1 MGNQNKTLTAEQ
13 KSEKKKSIITTICV
27 ILAAVIVI
35 GLVAYARLAD
45 SGVILRSKTAAK
57 SENYEISG
65 TMMAYYFNQNYQT
78 AVSSYRQRQ
87 FVTREPVITMLRR
100 QILSK

>member
-78 AVSSYRQRQ
+78 YYSY
-87 FVTREPVITMLRR
+87 
-100 QILSK
+100 LSYLGVDTHGIALTGFTPI